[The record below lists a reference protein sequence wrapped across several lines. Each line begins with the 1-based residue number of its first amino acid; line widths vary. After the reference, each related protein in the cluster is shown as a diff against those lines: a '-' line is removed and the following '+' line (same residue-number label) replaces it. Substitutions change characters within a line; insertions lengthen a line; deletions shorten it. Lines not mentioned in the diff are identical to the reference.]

1 MVVIPY
7 KKKKKCFSQETKW
20 AQIHGD
26 TSTNIRKELDPVIST
41 VGYSQII
48 DKPTHFTNNS
58 SSCIDLIFTSNP
70 NPSIV
75 VDSGI
80 EKSLYISCHHDME
93 RLTLES
99 LFHHILGLFGITR
112 MLTLALFSVLQKT
125 LTDNMHLNVKRLM
138 KSYKFLVKF

>member
-1 MVVIPY
+1 M
-7 KKKKKCFSQETKW
+7 
-20 AQIHGD
+20 
-26 TSTNIRKELDPVIST
+26 
-41 VGYSQII
+41 GYSQII

-70 NPSIV
+70 SIV

-93 RLTLES
+93 MLTLES
-99 LFHHILGLFGITR
+99 LVHHILGLFGITR
-112 MLTLALFSVLQKT
+112 MLMLALFSVLQKT
-125 LTDNMHLNVKRLM
+125 LTDNMHLNVKWLM